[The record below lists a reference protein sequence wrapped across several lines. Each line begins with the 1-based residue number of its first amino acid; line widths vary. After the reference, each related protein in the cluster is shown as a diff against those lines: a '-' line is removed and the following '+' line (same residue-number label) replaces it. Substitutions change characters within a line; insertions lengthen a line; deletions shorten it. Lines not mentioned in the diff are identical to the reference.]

1 MSLQW
6 ENYGDIAEALH
17 ESYPETGLI
26 NITNKEVIR
35 MVNALPDF
43 KDKQEPD
50 DKELIDAVVY
60 AWIGIETPPDE
71 DITHSND

>member
-6 ENYGDIAEALH
+6 ENYGDIADALY
-17 ESYPETGLI
+17 ETYPETDLI
-26 NITNKEVIR
+26 NITNKDVVK

-50 DKELIDAVVY
+50 DKELIDAVIY
-60 AWIGIETPPDE
+60 AWIGIETPAGE